1 MKILISAG
9 PTREAIDPVRFI
21 TNHSSG
27 KMGYALA
34 QAAVKRGWQ
43 VVLVSGPVDLPR
55 PEGLAEFVQV
65 VSAAEMADAVK
76 SRFPAMDGAILC
88 AAVADYRPV
97 TVSNKKIK
105 KSDDDLILQGK
116 GQQVDVKQL
125 EQQWQARQDQAVQ
138 DVKIQYAALEKLRAA
153 NVIDAE
159 LVWNA
164 GIIDKSKL
172 SLDAAGNVTGI
183 DDVITQLQKD
193 KAHLF
198 GKQQGGVPGGTG
210 KDGGDPFVGVTTKA
224 EFLKLSADQQFA
236 FKQANPTLFKQ
247 FLQK

>member
-1 MKILISAG
+1 MSFLDTLRKNLTPELFTQVTDQLGDDFDFDLVPRSRLNKVIKQRNALRDQIAEGSQTQGAG
-9 PTREAIDPVRFI
+9 SKGRNED
-21 TNHSSG
+21 
-27 KMGYALA
+27 
-34 QAAVKRGWQ
+34 
-43 VVLVSGPVDLPR
+43 D
-55 PEGLAEFVQV
+55 
-65 VSAAEMADAVK
+65 D
-76 SRFPAMDGAILC
+76 
-88 AAVADYRPV
+88 
-97 TVSNKKIK
+97 
-105 KSDDDLILQGK
+105 DDDLILQGK

-198 GKQQGGVPGGTG
+198 GKQQSDVPGGTG

-247 FLQK
+247 FLQQ